1 MDMDGRDGSSGG
13 ANGSDRDL
21 VAARTR
27 IVLRPIGSPLPL
39 GLLALAPAG
48 LLLSCYQIGAF
59 TQAEARTVALLVL
72 GFAVP
77 LELISA
83 VLCFLARD
91 SLAGTALGVFAGAW
105 LASGLVLR
113 STAPGATSPAFGV
126 FLLSIAGALAILVAG
141 AAGGKAG
148 PALVML
154 AGIAR
159 FVLAGLFE
167 LTGSVGVEHASA
179 IFGFVLVGAAIY
191 TSLATEIEDLQ
202 GESRLPIGRRKRA
215 AMAMQ
220 GGFEDQLEGL
230 EREAGVRQQL

>member
-1 MDMDGRDGSSGG
+1 MDAHDGSSRASSDGDQG
-13 ANGSDRDL
+13 A

-48 LLLSCYQIGAF
+48 LLLSCYQVGAF
-59 TQAEARTVALLVL
+59 TTAEAGTVALIML

-77 LELISA
+77 LELIAA

-91 SLAGTALGVFAGAW
+91 GLAGTALGVFAGAW

-113 STAPGATSPAFGV
+113 STTPGATSPAFGV

-148 PALVML
+148 PALVMS

-159 FVLAGLFE
+159 FLLAGLFE
-167 LTGSVGVEHASA
+167 LTGSIGVEHAAS
-179 IFGFVLVGAAIY
+179 IVGFVLVGAAVY
-191 TSLATEIEDLQ
+191 TSLATEIEDIQ
-202 GESRLPIGRRKRA
+202 GESRLPIGRRQRA
-215 AMAMQ
+215 AVAMQ

>member
-1 MDMDGRDGSSGG
+1 MSMDGREGGPASRDGNRS
-13 ANGSDRDL
+13 AL
-21 VAARTR
+21 AARTR

-59 TQAEARTVALLVL
+59 TPAEGRTVAVLVL

-77 LELISA
+77 LELLSA

-91 SLAGTALGVFAGAW
+91 TLAGTALGVFAGAW
-105 LASGLVLR
+105 LASALVLR
-113 STAPGATSPAFGV
+113 TSTPGATSPAFGV

-148 PALVML
+148 PALVMI
-154 AGIAR
+154 AGTAR
-159 FVLAGLFE
+159 FLLAGLFE
-167 LTGSVGVEHASA
+167 LTGSIGVEHAAA
-179 IFGFVLVGAAIY
+179 IVGFLLVGAAVY
-191 TSLATEIEDLQ
+191 TSLATEIEDIQ
-202 GESRLPIGRRKRA
+202 GETRLPMGRRKRA
-215 AMAMQ
+215 AMAME